1 MSKKIKAENPTNS
14 EFRIARGPAIELR
27 QTEDGE
33 KPIITGYASV
43 FDSLSED
50 LGGFRETVSKGAFY
64 RSLKEAADIRALV
77 DHDSGRIIGR
87 TTSGTLRAWEDST
100 GLRVEI
106 DPPDTSVARDL
117 LTSIERGD
125 VTGMSFGFIVR
136 EDDWSQDDD
145 GITRELRDVDIFD
158 VSVVTFPA
166 YPDTSVAV
174 RSLEVW
180 RADTVEKT
188 DEPVD
193 ESWREE
199 IKANRDRIEESS

>member
-1 MSKKIKAENPTNS
+1 M
-14 EFRIARGPAIELR
+14 
-27 QTEDGE
+27 
-33 KPIITGYASV
+33 
-43 FDSLSED
+43 
-50 LGGFRETVSKGAFY
+50 
-64 RSLKEAADIRALV
+64 
-77 DHDSGRIIGR
+77 
-87 TTSGTLRAWEDST
+87 EDST